1 MPNTPSTSG
10 PPQPL
15 SDKARFLVHAARGAP
30 LNDFLAVAA
39 TDDDITVLDVI
50 GPRERPHTAVVE
62 ITPAKA
68 QLLEQHF
75 RQTGTP
81 THQLTIEP
89 DRPLTMFGDGPLD
102 PF

>member
-1 MPNTPSTSG
+1 MPNMSGASSATPS
-10 PPQPL
+10 L

-39 TDDDITVLDVI
+39 TDRDIVVVDVI

-89 DRPLTMFGDGPLD
+89 DRPLSMFDGSPFD
-102 PF
+102 PA